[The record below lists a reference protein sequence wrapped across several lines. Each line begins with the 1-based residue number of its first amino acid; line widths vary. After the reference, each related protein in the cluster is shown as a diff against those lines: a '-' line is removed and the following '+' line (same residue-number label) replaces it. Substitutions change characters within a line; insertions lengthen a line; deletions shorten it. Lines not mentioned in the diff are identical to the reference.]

1 MCECVCECVSLTQQ
15 LFTGG
20 LVASGTLINTPFPAA
35 LFTYFC
41 TCSEMKISKFIIII
55 IIIIKGNF
63 VSSCTTVSVDHTV
76 INKHDK

>member
-1 MCECVCECVSLTQQ
+1 MCVCVSLIQQ

-41 TCSEMKISKFIIII
+41 TCSEMKISKFLLLLLLLKAILFHPVPQYQWIIL
-55 IIIIKGNF
+55 
-63 VSSCTTVSVDHTV
+63 
-76 INKHDK
+76 

>member
-1 MCECVCECVSLTQQ
+1 MCVCVSLIQQ

-41 TCSEMKISKFIIII
+41 TCSEMKISKFLLLLLLLLKAILFHPVPQYQWIIL
-55 IIIIKGNF
+55 
-63 VSSCTTVSVDHTV
+63 
-76 INKHDK
+76 

>member
-1 MCECVCECVSLTQQ
+1 MRACVCVRVCEFVSLSQQ

-41 TCSEMKISKFIIII
+41 TCSEMKII

-63 VSSCTTVSVDHTV
+63 VYSCTTVSVDHTV

>member
-1 MCECVCECVSLTQQ
+1 MSLSQQ

-35 LFTYFC
+35 LFIYFC
-41 TCSEMKISKFIIII
+41 TCSEMKISKFFFII

-63 VSSCTTVSVDHTV
+63 VSSCTTVSVDHTA